1 MKAAA
6 RDGLAALH
14 RRARPVRAR
23 VALACALWL
32 GSASIG
38 CESAEEKCGK
48 VRDAAASAWNEYVAT
63 LEKARAR
70 AALGASE
77 AHDKLTREVELR
89 LSPGAQKVADGKY
102 DRSSEAWGRAHAI
115 ALNDACAKDSE
126 CRTLK
131 RKNAD
136 AQASMTDLDE
146 RLPLARAAQA
156 AARGAADEAAKAAAA
171 TLVHPEY
178 PQLRQARELTAQAVK
193 LCEDVPPQDHG
204 AIVPGAR

>member
-1 MKAAA
+1 M
-6 RDGLAALH
+6 ALT
-14 RRARPVRAR
+14 
-23 VALACALWL
+23 CALGL
-32 GSASIG
+32 GTASIACG
-38 CESAEEKCGK
+38 SAEEKCGK
-48 VRDAAASAWNEYVAT
+48 ARDAAAVAWNDYVTA

-77 AHDKLTREVELR
+77 AHDKLTRQVELR
-89 LSPGAQKVADGKY
+89 LSPGAQQVADGKY

-115 ALNDACAKDSE
+115 ALDDACAKDTE

-136 AQASMTDLDE
+136 AQAAMTDLDE

-156 AARGAADEAAKAAAA
+156 AARGAADEAAKTAAA

-178 PQLRQARELTAQAVK
+178 PQLRQARELTTQAVE
-193 LCEDVPPQDHG
+193 LCEDIPPQDLG
-204 AIVPGAR
+204 ASVPGAR